1 MKRSV
6 RIAVVGV
13 GHHGQHHVRILSE
26 MKEVS
31 LVGVADI
38 DDKRAS
44 EVAVQYGIK
53 SFLDIR
59 EVFDHVDAVVV
70 AVPTSAHV
78 EVALPF
84 LEHGV
89 DVLVEKP
96 ITASLLEA
104 DQLLSASKDLDVL
117 LGVGHT
123 ERFNPAIAVAGPL
136 IIKPRFVEVHR
147 LGVFQERSLDINV
160 IYDLMIHDL
169 DVLLALVSSEV
180 VSVEAVGVAVLSK
193 NTDIANARIRFN
205 SGCIANV
212 TASRIS
218 RDRVRKI
225 RFFQEDSYVSID
237 YAAQQ
242 VEAYTVLPKEGRS
255 VIKGGSLDT
264 KNEEPLVRELR
275 DFVEAVQM
283 RRPPLVSGLS
293 GRNALDLATKIEE
306 KMTVG

>member
-123 ERFNPAIAVAGPL
+123 ERFNPAIAVASPL

-169 DVLLALVSSEV
+169 DVLLALVNSEV

-264 KNEEPLVRELR
+264 KNEEPLARELR

>member
-26 MKEVS
+26 MKGVS

>member
-38 DDKRAS
+38 NDKRAS

-59 EVFDHVDAVVV
+59 EVFDQVDAVVV

-84 LEHGV
+84 LENGV

-96 ITASLLEA
+96 IAASRLEA
-104 DQLLSASKDLDVL
+104 EQLLSASKDLDVL

-123 ERFNPAIAVAGPL
+123 ERFNPAIAVASPL

-275 DFVEAVQM
+275 DFVESDQM
-283 RRPPLVSGLS
+283 RRSPLVSGLS
-293 GRNALDLATKIEE
+293 GRDALDLATKIEE

>member
-123 ERFNPAIAVAGPL
+123 ERFNPAIAVASPL

-169 DVLLALVSSEV
+169 DVLLALVNSEV

>member
-26 MKEVS
+26 MKGVS

-38 DDKRAS
+38 NDKRAS

-59 EVFDHVDAVVV
+59 EIFDHVDAVVV

-104 DQLLSASKDLDVL
+104 DQLLSASKDSDVL

-123 ERFNPAIAVAGPL
+123 ERFNPAIAVASPL

-264 KNEEPLVRELR
+264 KNEEPLARELR

>member
-26 MKEVS
+26 MKGVS

-38 DDKRAS
+38 NDKRAS

-59 EVFDHVDAVVV
+59 EIFDHVDAVVV

-123 ERFNPAIAVAGPL
+123 ERFNPAIAVASPL

-283 RRPPLVSGLS
+283 RRSPLVSGLS

>member
-6 RIAVVGV
+6 QMAVVGV

-26 MKEVS
+26 MKGVS

-38 DDKRAS
+38 NDKRVS
-44 EVAVQYGIK
+44 EVAAKYGVK
-53 SFLDIR
+53 SFLDVR
-59 EVFDHVDAVVV
+59 EVINHVDAVVV

-84 LEHGV
+84 LEHGI

-96 ITASLLEA
+96 IAASLLEA

-123 ERFNPAIAVAGPL
+123 ERFNPAIAVASPL

-242 VEAYTVLPKEGRS
+242 VEAYTVLSQDGRS

-275 DFVEAVQM
+275 NFVESVQM

-306 KMTVG
+306 KMTIG

>member
-26 MKEVS
+26 MKGVS
-31 LVGVADI
+31 LVGVTDI
-38 DDKRAS
+38 NEKRAS

-59 EVFDHVDAVVV
+59 EIFDHVDAVVV

-123 ERFNPAIAVAGPL
+123 ERFNPAIAVASPL

-264 KNEEPLVRELR
+264 KNEEPLARELR

>member
-31 LVGVADI
+31 LIGVADVN
-38 DDKRAS
+38 DKRAS

-59 EVFDHVDAVVV
+59 EVFDQVDAVVV

-84 LEHGV
+84 LENGV

-96 ITASLLEA
+96 IAASLLEA

-123 ERFNPAIAVAGPL
+123 ERFNPAIAVASPL

-255 VIKGGSLDT
+255 VIKGGSLNI

-275 DFVEAVQM
+275 DFVESVQM
-283 RRPPLVSGLS
+283 RRSPLVSGLS
-293 GRNALDLATKIEE
+293 GRDALDLATKIEE

>member
-26 MKEVS
+26 MKGVS

-38 DDKRAS
+38 NDKRAS

>member
-26 MKEVS
+26 MKGVS

-38 DDKRAS
+38 NDKRAS

-59 EVFDHVDAVVV
+59 EIFDHVDAVVV

-104 DQLLSASKDLDVL
+104 DQLLSASRDLDVL

-123 ERFNPAIAVAGPL
+123 ERFNPAIAVASPL

-264 KNEEPLVRELR
+264 KNEEPLARELR

>member
-1 MKRSV
+1 MN
-6 RIAVVGV
+6 
-13 GHHGQHHVRILSE
+13 
-26 MKEVS
+26 
-31 LVGVADI
+31 
-38 DDKRAS
+38 
-44 EVAVQYGIK
+44 
-53 SFLDIR
+53 SF
-59 EVFDHVDAVVV
+59 VN
-70 AVPTSAHV
+70 PNTSNISR
-78 EVALPF
+78 
-84 LEHGV
+84 
-89 DVLVEKP
+89 LVEKP
-96 ITASLLEA
+96 IAASLLEA

-123 ERFNPAIAVAGPL
+123 ERFNPAIAVASPL

-255 VIKGGSLDT
+255 VIKGGSLDI

-275 DFVEAVQM
+275 DFVESVQM
-283 RRPPLVSGLS
+283 RRSPLVSGLS
-293 GRNALDLATKIEE
+293 GRDALDLATKIEE

>member
-104 DQLLSASKDLDVL
+104 DQLLSASKDSDVL

-123 ERFNPAIAVAGPL
+123 ERFNPAIAVASPL

-169 DVLLALVSSEV
+169 DVLLALVNSEV

-264 KNEEPLVRELR
+264 KNEEPLARELR

>member
-26 MKEVS
+26 MKGVS

-38 DDKRAS
+38 NDKRAS

-59 EVFDHVDAVVV
+59 EIFDHVDAVVV

-104 DQLLSASKDLDVL
+104 DQLLSASRDLDVL

-123 ERFNPAIAVAGPL
+123 ERFNPAIAVASPL

>member
-38 DDKRAS
+38 NDKRAS

-59 EVFDHVDAVVV
+59 EVFDQVDAVVV

-84 LEHGV
+84 LENGV

-96 ITASLLEA
+96 IAASLLEA

-123 ERFNPAIAVAGPL
+123 ERFNPAIAVASPL

-275 DFVEAVQM
+275 DFVESVQM
-283 RRPPLVSGLS
+283 RRSPLVSGLS
-293 GRNALDLATKIEE
+293 GRDALDLATKIEE

>member
-96 ITASLLEA
+96 IAASLLEA
-104 DQLLSASKDLDVL
+104 DQLLSASKDSDVL

-123 ERFNPAIAVAGPL
+123 ERFNPAIAVASPL

-264 KNEEPLVRELR
+264 KNEEPMARELR

-283 RRPPLVSGLS
+283 RRAPSC
-293 GRNALDLATKIEE
+293 
-306 KMTVG
+306 

>member
-1 MKRSV
+1 M
-6 RIAVVGV
+6 VGV

-38 DDKRAS
+38 NDKRAS

-59 EVFDHVDAVVV
+59 EVFDQVDAVVV

-84 LEHGV
+84 LENGV

-96 ITASLLEA
+96 IAASLLEA

-123 ERFNPAIAVAGPL
+123 ERFNPAIAVASPL

-255 VIKGGSLDT
+255 VIKGGSLDI

-275 DFVEAVQM
+275 DFVESVQM
-283 RRPPLVSGLS
+283 RRSPLVSGLS
-293 GRNALDLATKIEE
+293 GRDALDLATKIEE